1 MNTTAIQQQHDY
13 TLSNIIHSILC
24 QEHQQQPT
32 LALDHIKNLMPII
45 QQLKDDCL
53 FSVTAAE
60 DGSKHTTT
68 SLLARAVIVTL
79 ANCMEQVARYYPLYT
94 FNPYLN
100 IFAKH
105 ADTAGLIEKV
115 RRHEALN
122 IQSGVYN
129 TDQTYNNF
137 VDMATG
143 IDDFMYQVRQEMGSR
158 GFKTL
163 IYNANHASWNAYER
177 LLAYIDALFNRYARL
192 LVLRVDL
199 GYQWD
204 TVWIEQDWNTR
215 YFEAKQDLKRFLDN
229 MDSNKLF
236 ENVVGY
242 AWKLECGP
250 DKGWH
255 YHFLF
260 FCDGSQVREDET
272 LVMLIG
278 EYWKKLT
285 QNRGVYYNCNAC
297 KNQYESLAIGMINY
311 YDHHLIDAL
320 KSAAKYLTKVDHIA
334 RALVQDNGRTFGRK
348 EMPKPRIQNRG
359 RPRSFD
365 NMLNI

>member
-1 MNTTAIQQQHDY
+1 MNTNAIQQHQYY
-13 TLSNIIHSILC
+13 TLNNIIHSILC

-45 QQLKDDCL
+45 QQLKNDSL
-53 FSVTAAE
+53 FSVSAAE
-60 DGSKHTTT
+60 DGSKHTAT
-68 SLLARAVIVTL
+68 SMLARAVIVTL
-79 ANCMEQVARYYPLYT
+79 ANCMEQVASYYPLYT
-94 FNPYLN
+94 YNPYLN
-100 IFAKH
+100 IFARH
-105 ADTAGLIEKV
+105 AGTAGLIDKV

-122 IQSGVYN
+122 IQNGVYN
-129 TDQTYNNF
+129 TDQTYNIF

-163 IYNANHASWNAYER
+163 VYNAKHASWKAYNG
-177 LLAYIDALFNRYARL
+177 LLAYINALFNRYARL

-204 TVWIEQDWNTR
+204 SAWLEQDWKSR
-215 YFEAKQDLKRFLDN
+215 YFEAKQDLARLLNN

-236 ENVVGY
+236 EHVVGY

-255 YHFLF
+255 YHVLF
-260 FCDGSQVREDET
+260 FCDGSQVREDKN
-272 LVMLIG
+272 LGMLMG

-285 QNRGVYYNCNAC
+285 QNRGGYYNCNAC

-311 YDHHLIDAL
+311 YDYHLIDAL

-334 RALVQDNGRTFGRK
+334 RALAPNKSHNFEHMQMSK
-348 EMPKPRIQNRG
+348 PKSNSSG
-359 RPRSFD
+359 RPRSF
-365 NMLNI
+365 